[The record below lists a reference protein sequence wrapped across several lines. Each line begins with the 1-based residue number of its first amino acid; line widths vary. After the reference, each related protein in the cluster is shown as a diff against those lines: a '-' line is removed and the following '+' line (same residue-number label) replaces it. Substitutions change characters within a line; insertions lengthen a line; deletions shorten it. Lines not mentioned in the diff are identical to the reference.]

1 MDEVPVL
8 GVLVEVGDHVPA
20 HRHHPD
26 LVAAGVVEGPSDQPS
41 GEPVAPV
48 GAVDTGVG
56 EDPAAVALVVVE
68 LADLLAVHQQAV
80 APAVGPGPEIDVDVH
95 PISVPGIG
103 VGPVRSPPMAK
114 APVLTPQADDFPR
127 WYQDVLAKA
136 ELADNG
142 PVRGTMV
149 IRPYGY
155 AIWER
160 MQAEVD
166 ARIKAAGAENAYFPL
181 FIPES
186 YLTREA
192 EHVEGFSPELA
203 VVTHAGGKELE
214 EPVVVRPTSET
225 VIGEFMG
232 KWVQSHRDLPLLL
245 NQWANVVRWELR
257 TRLFLRTSEFLWQE
271 GHTAH
276 ATEADA
282 RAYALQILHDVYR
295 DFMVDVLALPVLIG
309 RKTRQERFA
318 GATNTLA
325 CEAMMGDGKALQMG
339 TSHELGQNFAKV
351 FDITYQDAEGAQ
363 QTAWTTSWGVST
375 RMMGG
380 LIMGHGDDAGLRI
393 PPRLAATQVV
403 VLVIRDDDGVAEAAA
418 QLVHDLKNNGIRAKL
433 DDRTD
438 TSFGRRATDWELK
451 GVPVR
456 IEVGPR
462 DLANGEI
469 TVVRRDTGE
478 KHQAAIGGYAHH
490 VPGLLDEI
498 QSALLAAATA
508 RRDERTA
515 DVATVD
521 EAREAAQT
529 GFARIPWATLGE
541 QGEAALAEDAIT
553 VRCLQTPDGE
563 VPTAEDD
570 PDVVAVV
577 ARAY

>member
-1 MDEVPVL
+1 
-8 GVLVEVGDHVPA
+8 
-20 HRHHPD
+20 
-26 LVAAGVVEGPSDQPS
+26 
-41 GEPVAPV
+41 
-48 GAVDTGVG
+48 
-56 EDPAAVALVVVE
+56 
-68 LADLLAVHQQAV
+68 
-80 APAVGPGPEIDVDVH
+80 
-95 PISVPGIG
+95 
-103 VGPVRSPPMAK
+103 MAK
-114 APVLTPQADDFPR
+114 PPVLTPQADDFPR
-127 WYQDVLAKA
+127 WYQDVIAKA

-155 AIWER
+155 GLWER
-160 MQAEVD
+160 MVAEVD

-192 EHVEGFSPELA
+192 QHVEGFSPELA

-225 VIGEFMG
+225 VIGEFMA
-232 KWVQSHRDLPLLL
+232 KWINSHRDLPLLL

-282 RAYALQILHDVYR
+282 SAYALQILHDVYQE
-295 DFMVDVLALPVLIG
+295 FMVDVLAMPVLIG

-351 FDITYQDAEGAQ
+351 FDINYQSAEGQ
-363 QTAWTTSWGVST
+363 QETCWTTSWGVST

-380 LIMGHGDDAGLRI
+380 LIMCHGDDKGLVV
-393 PPRLAATQVV
+393 PPRLASHQVV
-403 VLVIRDDDGVAEAAA
+403 VLVIKDEEGVGDAARA
-418 QLVHDLKNNGIRAKL
+418 LVDEIQGAGIRVKL

-438 TSFGRRATDWELK
+438 TSFGRRATAWELK

-456 IEVGPR
+456 VEVGPR
-462 DLANGEI
+462 DLVNGEV

-478 KHQAAIGGYAHH
+478 KTQVGIAGLAAHLPAMLDGMQA
-490 VPGLLDEI
+490 D
-498 QSALLAAATA
+498 LLAAATV
-508 RRDERTA
+508 RRDART
-515 DVATVD
+515 VTVSTVD

-541 QGEAALAEDAIT
+541 EGEALLARDAIT
-553 VRCLQTPDGE
+553 VRCLQTADGD
-563 VPTAEDD
+563 VPTSEDE
-570 PDVVAVV
+570 PGVIAIV